1 MQRFFAMILLFSLCL
16 FVGCT
21 SENRNNSRAY
31 VEGKITGSQSDFNKI
46 KIIIKSDEKNIG
58 ETMPTGSGQFNVS
71 GPLLSDSFSLVLNEK
86 IKSFSSSKPGCT
98 ISSDSLE
105 ILIPSGTTY
114 IIFNDINLK

>member
-1 MQRFFAMILLFSLCL
+1 MRCFFAMILLFSLGH

-31 VEGKITGSQSDFNKI
+31 VEGKITGSQFDFNKI
-46 KIIIKSDEKNIG
+46 KIIIKSDGKNIG
-58 ETMPTGSGQFNVS
+58 ETMPSGSGQFTVS

-86 IKSFSSSKPGCT
+86 IKSFSSSKPGCR

-114 IIFNDINLK
+114 IIFNEINLE